1 MAEQARGLNE
11 LMARYH
17 LASAAGAVPP
27 RREPAPRA
35 SKATAAAPGA
45 PGAAGAAGAER
56 RGASRPWAKGEARSR
71 GPAGPPAAEVAAT
84 GTDAEWKEF

>member
-35 SKATAAAPGA
+35 SKATAAATKTP
-45 PGAAGAAGAER
+45 ER
-56 RGASRPWAKGEARSR
+56 RGAGRPWTTAKADPAVKTEA
-71 GPAGPPAAEVAAT
+71 GPAGARARAAAGGAQ
-84 GTDAEWKEF
+84 DAEWKEF